1 MFATIESI
9 KVAYIVNTLYEKYVK
24 TIFNPL
30 IISIFMNEKF
40 ENYIT
45 SLSANRWLRLSI
57 NFNYTI
63 KNRITNWNET
73 LTSINL
79 KNLNIKK

>member
-45 SLSANRWLRLSI
+45 SLSANRWLRLNI

-63 KNRITNWNET
+63 KNRITNWNES